1 MKQRP
6 EDPVLRSARR
16 EALIVF
22 SIWLAA
28 CIYTVGFCARFGYE
42 RDPATLTFVFG
53 IPDWVFYGIFL
64 PWTVCTILSFIVS
77 NFVIRDEDLG
87 EEQAEETLSS
97 TLTPALSHGERER
110 KRGDHA

>member
-1 MKQRP
+1 MKHRA

-22 SIWLAA
+22 GIWLAA
-28 CIYTVGFCARFGYE
+28 CVYTVGFCAAFGYE
-42 RDPATLTFVFG
+42 RKPESLTFVFG

-87 EEQAEETLSS
+87 EEQAETALGSDS
-97 TLTPALSHGERER
+97 PA
-110 KRGDHA
+110 KRGGHA